1 MSVEMINN
9 IIGIRTGDYKEYIGT
24 QNMRQEDEQFL
35 AKCAISEISKENVK
49 RMYLK
54 KPELRELLLK
64 IYNNTVIKKTEFIE
78 NELTEVYE
86 TLWFEKAMSIVE
98 KYEGSVNIYMLL
110 NLLNTIAATQPYGY
124 YAEYFEEKE
133 TVGEDVNFV
142 ELLAMKNIYA
152 ASTGLTQE
160 SISKI
165 AGSVSEQ
172 VQNILPDTMKY
183 GSMTNRLE
191 QLQNEITVLEN
202 RKAEIIQDT
211 EMQEKKLNNFLQ
223 ELESQEARLKEQA
236 EQDMREKYER
246 LVEENERLR
255 EENLKFINEDGGNR
269 KAIPGPKSKPKK
281 KVVIFKGR
289 KQRINGIIAMM
300 IEKRYTPEKI
310 HLIKDA
316 IDKGVRLKDIEDI
329 IEKNTDTGILR
340 ESIGI
345 LAAEKTLEK
354 GGN

>member
-9 IIGIRTGDYKEYIGT
+9 IIGIRAGEYKEYIGT

-35 AKCAISEISKENVK
+35 AKCALSEISKENVK
-49 RMYLK
+49 GMYLK

-64 IYNNTVIKKTEFIE
+64 IYNNTVIKRTEFIE

-86 TLWFEKAMSIVE
+86 TQWFEKAMSIVE

-110 NLLNTIAATQPYGY
+110 NLINTIAATQPYGY

-152 ASTGLTQE
+152 GSTGLTQE

-165 AGSVSEQ
+165 AGSISEQ
-172 VQNILPDTMKY
+172 IQNILPDSMKY

-191 QLQNEITVLEN
+191 QLQNEIMVLEN

-236 EQDMREKYER
+236 EQDMREKYEH

-255 EENLKFINEDGGNR
+255 EENMKFKNEDGGNR
-269 KAIPGPKSKPKK
+269 KVMPKPKSKK

-300 IEKRYTPEKI
+300 IERRYTPEKI

-316 IDKGVRLKDIEDI
+316 INKGVRLKDIEDI
-329 IEKNTDTGILR
+329 IEKNMDTGILR

-345 LAAEKTLEK
+345 LTSEKALKK